1 MPLSLEAICTGLQ
14 SFSPLLYKTKSEPIP
29 INRVR
34 WLDGEE
40 EEFGADI
47 LYIANCSDITPDFAS
62 SNHANLMLF
71 GEEFPFDP
79 NPLVNCSVIWIRER
93 SRIKTAFNTVQDLL
107 ANSYDMGNYA
117 VSLIHTMLEGA
128 GLQGMIDI
136 GARILNRSVI
146 LIDTSF
152 KVLTH
157 SLLMGIDE
165 PGWKQVFEL
174 GYFPWDMVNIMKNRG
189 ILANAALSSEP
200 FITTSW
206 ANDELERLNCKI
218 EVDGNLVGYLIL
230 LANGREFSPRDYEV
244 LDLIVQ
250 VIAVEMRKGDFWGDA
265 RSLAHQNLILDL
277 LENIITQEE
286 VALERARSVK
296 FPTGN
301 YFCVLT
307 LDLQREY
314 NAAGISDYLR
324 QTVETL
330 FAGSKTVFHKNHLT
344 ILMDL
349 RQKKDLNDSLQKR
362 LNSYLQSSNLRVGI
376 SRPFNRLVELREH
389 YQQAAM
395 ALEMAV
401 VMEAEGRLFFYEDF
415 KTFHLL
421 SLISSQANLVSF
433 CHPAV
438 LTLAEYDSRHNSSL
452 LETLWA
458 CLDYPQN
465 LVLAAGQ
472 LSIHRN
478 TLGYRLNRIREL
490 TGLEL
495 SDNKLSFQL
504 LLSRNIFLFIEKL
517 AGKTAMF

>member
-1 MPLSLEAICTGLQ
+1 MPMSLEAICAGLQ
-14 SFSPLLYKTKSEPIP
+14 PFSPILYKTKAEPIP

-40 EEFGADI
+40 AEHATDV
-47 LYIANCSDITPDFAS
+47 LYIANCSDITSDFAS
-62 SNHANLMLF
+62 TNRANLMLF

-79 NPLVNCSVIWIRER
+79 NPLVNSSVIWIRDR
-93 SRIKTAFNTVQDLL
+93 VRMKTAFNAVQDML
-107 ANSYDMGNYA
+107 AASYDMGNYA

-136 GARILNRSVI
+136 AARILNRSVI

-157 SLLMGIDE
+157 SLLQGIDE
-165 PGWKQVFEL
+165 PGWKQIFEL

-200 FITTSW
+200 FITVSW
-206 ANDELERLNCKI
+206 ANEELERLNCKI
-218 EVDGNLVGYLIL
+218 EVDGNLVGYVIL
-230 LANGREFSPRDYEV
+230 LANGREFTARDYEV

-277 LENIITQEE
+277 LDNTITQEE
-286 VALERARSVK
+286 VALERARSIK

-301 YFCVLT
+301 YFCILT

-314 NAAGISDYLR
+314 NATGISDYLR
-324 QTVETL
+324 QTTESL
-330 FAGSKTVFHKNHLT
+330 FAGAKTVFYKNHLT
-344 ILMDL
+344 ALLDL
-349 RQKKDLNDSLQKR
+349 RKKNTLGDSLQNR
-362 LNSYLQSSNLRVGI
+362 LNNYLQNSNLRAGV
-376 SRPFNRLVELREH
+376 SRPFNHLVELREH
-389 YQQAAM
+389 YDQAAM
-395 ALEMAV
+395 ALEMAL
-401 VMEAEGRLFFYEDF
+401 VMEAGGRLFFYEDF

-421 SLISSQANLVSF
+421 NLISTHANLLSF
-433 CHPAV
+433 CHPSV
-438 LTLAEYDSRHNSSL
+438 LTLAEYDRKHNSNL
-452 LETLWA
+452 LETLWT

-465 LVLAAGQ
+465 LVLAAGH

-478 TLGYRLNRIREL
+478 TLGYRLSRIREL

-504 LLSRNIFLFIEKL
+504 LLSRNIFLFMEKL
-517 AGKTAMF
+517 AGKTELY